1 MARMFV
7 RKLEL
12 NLSRRPWM
20 KMTLNRYHSETD
32 REIKAITSDLNG
44 VKDFMA
50 DRSRP
55 PAQYDVFFISLHVT
69 LIDTLMAKNI

>member
-1 MARMFV
+1 
-7 RKLEL
+7 
-12 NLSRRPWM
+12 M

-55 PAQYDVFFISLHVT
+55 PAQYDGVFLISLHVT